1 MARESARPRKRAR
14 KSARGSAAPAPPQGP
29 AKSRLALVVLGLGT
43 AFVVVAGQLVNL
55 QIIDAPGLSARARS
69 QQQQT
74 IRLAGDRGTITDR
87 NGVILAKNMDVPSLF
102 ADPSAILDPASTA
115 RALARV
121 LPASAR
127 NIERRLEG
135 GGRHFA
141 WLNRKVDPELAERV
155 LDLGLPGVHQVPES
169 RRFYPKGELLGQI
182 LGFAGMDN
190 QGLSGV
196 EQAFD
201 PLLKGGEVAYV
212 VERDA
217 LGRHVLPADAD
228 FRRPAHGADLTV
240 TIDEA
245 VQYQVERALDAV
257 MATSGAEGAEAL
269 VMDPNTGEILA
280 MAVRP
285 AFDPNRVGSYA
296 PEDLRN
302 RLITDPYEPG
312 STLKVFL
319 AASALDEHVVTLDE
333 VIDCEEGT
341 LSLRGGDLHDHKP
354 MGELTFA
361 EVLTHSS
368 NIGAA
373 KVGMRLGADRLY
385 AALRNFGFGRRTG
398 IELPGESPGVLVPV
412 RRWSGRSLPSV
423 SIGQELMVTPLQ
435 LATAAS
441 AVANGGW
448 LMRPHLVKEVHGPDG
463 NAVTAPEPL
472 RRVVSAET
480 AARLRRA
487 LVGVTGAD
495 GTAPDAAVPGYLVAG
510 KTGTA
515 QKAAEDHRGYAR
527 GKYVASFVGMV
538 PADAPR
544 LVILVV
550 VDEPKGRYYGGSVAG
565 PVFRAIAAPV
575 LAYLGVPP
583 ETARTLTLASAAPA
597 VPDTP

>member
-1 MARESARPRKRAR
+1 MKTRV
-14 KSARGSAAPAPPQGP
+14 G
-29 AKSRLALVVLGLGT
+29 LVVLGLIG

-55 QIIDAPGLSARARS
+55 QVIDAPGLSARARS

-87 NGVILAKNMDVPSLF
+87 NGAILAKNMDVPSLF
-102 ADPSAILDPASTA
+102 ADPSAVDNPKATA
-115 RALARV
+115 RALSRV

-127 NIERRLEG
+127 SIERRLKA

-141 WLNRKVDPELAERV
+141 WLNRKVDPALAERV
-155 LDLGLPGVHQVPES
+155 MALGLPGVHQVPES
-169 RRFYPKGELLGQI
+169 RRFYPKGQLLGQI

-201 PLLKGGEVAYV
+201 PLLKGGEMAYV

-217 LGRHVLPADAD
+217 LGRHLFPSDAD
-228 FRRPAHGADLTV
+228 YRRPTHGADLVV

-245 VQYQVERALDAV
+245 IQYHVERELDRV
-257 MATSGAEGAEAL
+257 MEKSRAEAAEAL
-269 VMDPNTGEILA
+269 VMDPRTGEILA

-285 AFDPNRVGSYA
+285 GFDPNRVGRYA

-312 STLKVFL
+312 STLKMFL
-319 AASALDEHVVTLDE
+319 AAAALDEGVVTLDE
-333 VIDCEEGT
+333 VIDCEQGT
-341 LSLRGGDLHDHKP
+341 LPLRGGALHDHEP

-361 EVLTHSS
+361 QVLTRSS

-385 AALRNFGFGRRTG
+385 AALRTFGFGRRTG
-398 IELPGESPGVLVPV
+398 IELPGESPGVLLPV
-412 RRWSGRSLPSV
+412 KRWSGRSLPSV

-441 AVANGGW
+441 AIANGGW
-448 LMRPHLVKEVHGPDG
+448 LVRPHLVKEVDGPKG
-463 NAVTAPEPL
+463 VERTRPERR
-472 RRVVSAET
+472 RRVMTAET

-487 LVGVTGAD
+487 LVGVTEAE

-515 QKAAEDHRGYAR
+515 QKASHDRRGYAR

-538 PADAPR
+538 PADHPR
-544 LVILVV
+544 IVILVV
-550 VDEPKGRYYGGSVAG
+550 VDEPKGLHYGGSVAG
-565 PVFRAIAAPV
+565 PVFREIARPV

-583 ETARTLTLASAAPA
+583 ETARTVRIASAAPA
-597 VPDTP
+597 KPVTP

>member
-1 MARESARPRKRAR
+1 MARSRKGARTSAR
-14 KSARGSAAPAPPQGP
+14 ARGPAAATGP
-29 AKSRLALVVLGLGT
+29 VKSRVALVILGLVA
-43 AFVVVAGQLVNL
+43 AFLVVAGQLVNL
-55 QIIDAPGLSARARS
+55 QVLQAPGLAKRARN

-74 IRLAGDRGTITDR
+74 IHLAGDRGTITDR
-87 NGVILAKNMDVPSLF
+87 NGMILAKNMDVPSLF
-102 ADPSAILDPASTA
+102 ADPSAVPDPSATA

-127 NIERRLEG
+127 SIERRLKG

-141 WLNRKVDPELAERV
+141 WLNRKVDPALAERV
-155 LDLGLPGVHQVPES
+155 MALNLPGVHQVPES
-169 RRFYPKGELLGQI
+169 RRFYPKGQLLGQI

-190 QGLSGV
+190 HGLSGV

-217 LGRHVLPADAD
+217 LGRHLFPADVD
-228 FRRPAHGADLTV
+228 FRRPVHGADLTV

-245 VQYQVERALDAV
+245 IQYHVERELDRV
-257 MATSGAEGAEAL
+257 MAKSNAEAAEAL
-269 VMDPNTGEILA
+269 VMDPYTGEILA

-285 AFDPNRVGSYA
+285 GFDPNRIGRYA

-319 AASALDEHVVTLDE
+319 AAAALDAGVVTLDE
-333 VIDCEEGT
+333 VIDCEQGT
-341 LSLRGGDLHDHKP
+341 LPLRGGAMHDHEP

-361 EVLTHSS
+361 EVLTRSS

-385 AALRNFGFGRRTG
+385 AALSNFGFGRRTG
-398 IELPGESPGVLVPV
+398 IELPGESPGVLQPTT
-412 RRWSGRSLPSV
+412 RWSGRSLPSV
-423 SIGQELMVTPLQ
+423 AIGQELMVTPLQ
-435 LATAAS
+435 LATAAA

-448 LMRPHLVKEVHGPDG
+448 LVRPHLVKEVQSPGG
-463 NAVTAPEPL
+463 TERTAPERV
-472 RRVVSAET
+472 RRVMTAAT
-480 AARLRRA
+480 AARLREA
-487 LVGVTGAD
+487 LVGVTGPD
-495 GTAPDAAVPGYLVAG
+495 GTAPNAAVAGYRVAG

-515 QKAAEDHRGYAR
+515 QKAAEDRRGYAR

-538 PADAPR
+538 PADDPR

-550 VDEPKGRYYGGSVAG
+550 VDEPKGLHYGGSVAG
-565 PVFRAIAAPV
+565 PVFREIARPV

-583 ETARTLTLASAAPA
+583 ETARTVRLASAAPETA
-597 VPDTP
+597 VAP

>member
-1 MARESARPRKRAR
+1 MARPTARPRKGARTSVRAQ
-14 KSARGSAAPAPPQGP
+14 GPAAPAGP
-29 AKSRLALVVLGLGT
+29 VKSRVALVVLGLAA
-43 AFVVVAGQLVNL
+43 AFVVVAGQLVHL
-55 QIIDAPGLSARARS
+55 QVLNAPGLATRARS

-102 ADPSAILDPASTA
+102 ADPSAVADPKSTA
-115 RALARV
+115 RALAGV

-127 NIERRLEG
+127 TLERRLNA

-141 WLNRKVDPELAERV
+141 WLHRKLDPALAERV
-155 LDLGLPGVHQVPES
+155 MALGLPGVHQVPES
-169 RRFYPKGELLGQI
+169 RRFYPKGQLLGQI

-190 QGLSGV
+190 HGLSGV

-217 LGRHVLPADAD
+217 LGRHLFAADAD
-228 FRRPAHGADLTV
+228 FRRPVHGADLTV

-245 VQYQVERALDAV
+245 IQYHVERELDRV
-257 MATSGAEGAEAL
+257 MASSRAEGAEAL
-269 VMDPNTGEILA
+269 VMDPETGEILA

-285 AFDPNRVGSYA
+285 GFDPNRIGRYA

-319 AASALDEHVVTLDE
+319 AAAALDEGVVTLEE
-333 VIDCEEGT
+333 VIDCEQGV
-341 LSLRGGDLHDHKP
+341 LPLRGGALHDHEP
-354 MGELTFA
+354 MGELSFA
-361 EVLTHSS
+361 EVLTRSS

-385 AALRNFGFGRRTG
+385 AALRNFGFGERSG
-398 IELPGESPGVLVPV
+398 IELPGESPGVLPPV

-435 LATAAS
+435 LATAAA

-448 LMRPHLVKEVHGPDG
+448 LVRPHLVKQVDGPKG
-463 NAVTAPEPL
+463 AERTAPERR
-472 RRVVSAET
+472 RRVVSAAT
-480 AARLRRA
+480 AARLREA
-487 LVGVTGAD
+487 LVGVTGPD
-495 GTAPDAAVPGYLVAG
+495 GTAPNAAVPGYRVAG

-515 QKAAEDHRGYAR
+515 QKAAEDRPGYAP
-527 GKYVASFVGMV
+527 GKFVASFVGMV
-538 PADAPR
+538 PAENPR

-550 VDEPKGRYYGGSVAG
+550 VDEPKGLHYGGSVAG
-565 PVFRAIAAPV
+565 PVFREIARPV

-583 ETARTLTLASAAPA
+583 RTARTVRLASAVPA
-597 VPDTP
+597 GPVER

>member
-1 MARESARPRKRAR
+1 MARQSARPRKRAR
-14 KSARGSAAPAPPQGP
+14 KSVGGPAAPAGP
-29 AKSRLALVVLGLGT
+29 VKSRLALVVLGLAL
-43 AFVVVAGQLVNL
+43 AFLVVVGQLFNL
-55 QIIDAPGLSARARS
+55 QVIDAPGLSARARS

-102 ADPSAILDPASTA
+102 ADPSAIADPAGTA

-127 NIERRLEG
+127 SIEKRLAG

-141 WLNRKVDPELAERV
+141 WLHRKVDPALADRV
-155 LDLGLPGVHQVPES
+155 LALDLPGVHQVPES

-201 PLLKGGEVAYV
+201 PLLKGGQVAYV

-228 FRRPAHGADLTV
+228 YRRPAHGADLTV

-245 VQYQVERALDAV
+245 IQYHVERALDAV
-257 MATSGAEGAEAL
+257 MASSDPESAEAL

-285 AFDPNRVGSYA
+285 AFDPNRVGRYG

-319 AASALDEHVVTLDE
+319 AAGALDAGVVRLDE
-333 VIDCEEGT
+333 VIDCEQGT

-385 AALRNFGFGRRTG
+385 AALSNFGFGQRTG
-398 IELPGESPGVLVPV
+398 IELPGESPGVLPPV

-448 LMRPHLVKEVHGPDG
+448 LMRPHLVKEVSGPGGDT
-463 NAVTAPEPL
+463 VTAPESL
-472 RRVVSAET
+472 RRVVSAAT
-480 AARLRRA
+480 AARLRDA
-487 LVGVTGAD
+487 LVGVTGPD
-495 GTAPDAAVPGYLVAG
+495 GTAPDAGVPGYRVAG

-515 QKAAEDHRGYAR
+515 QKASEDRRGYAR

-538 PADAPR
+538 PADSPR
-544 LVILVV
+544 IVILVV
-550 VDEPKGRYYGGSVAG
+550 VDEPKGHYYGGSVAG
-565 PVFRAIAAPV
+565 PVFRDIARPV

-583 ETARTLTLASAAPA
+583 ETARTVRLASAAPA
-597 VPDTP
+597 GAETP

>member
-1 MARESARPRKRAR
+1 MKTRV
-14 KSARGSAAPAPPQGP
+14 G
-29 AKSRLALVVLGLGT
+29 LVVLGLIG
-43 AFVVVAGQLVNL
+43 AFLVVAGQLVNL
-55 QIIDAPGLSARARS
+55 QVIDAPGLSARARS

-87 NGVILAKNMDVPSLF
+87 NGIILAKNMDVPSLF
-102 ADPSAILDPASTA
+102 ADPSAVDDPKATA
-115 RALARV
+115 RVLSRV

-127 NIERRLEG
+127 SIERRLKA

-141 WLNRKVDPELAERV
+141 WLNRKVDPALAERV
-155 LDLGLPGVHQVPES
+155 MALGLPGVHQVPES
-169 RRFYPKGELLGQI
+169 RRFYPKGQLLGQL

-201 PLLKGGEVAYV
+201 PLLKGGEMAYV

-217 LGRHVLPADAD
+217 LGRHLFPSDAD
-228 FRRPAHGADLTV
+228 YRRPTHGADLRV

-245 VQYQVERALDAV
+245 IQYHVERELDRV
-257 MATSGAEGAEAL
+257 MEKSRAEAAEAL
-269 VMDPNTGEILA
+269 VMDPYTGEILA

-285 AFDPNRVGSYA
+285 GFDPNRVGRYA

-312 STLKVFL
+312 STLKMFL
-319 AASALDEHVVTLDE
+319 AAAALDEGAVSLDE
-333 VIDCEEGT
+333 VIDCEQGT
-341 LSLRGGDLHDHKP
+341 LPLRGGALHDHEP

-361 EVLTHSS
+361 QVLTRSS

-385 AALRNFGFGRRTG
+385 AALRTFGFGRRTG
-398 IELPGESPGVLVPV
+398 IELPGESPGVLLPV
-412 RRWSGRSLPSV
+412 GRWSGRSLPSV

-441 AVANGGW
+441 AIANGGW
-448 LMRPHLVKEVHGPDG
+448 LVRPHLVKEVDGPKG
-463 NAVTAPEPL
+463 VERTRPERR
-472 RRVVSAET
+472 RRVVTAET

-487 LVGVTGAD
+487 LVGVTEAE
-495 GTAPDAAVPGYLVAG
+495 GTAPDAGVPGYLVAG

-515 QKAAEDHRGYAR
+515 QKAAHDRRGYAR
-527 GKYVASFVGMV
+527 GKYVASFIGMV
-538 PADAPR
+538 PADHPR
-544 LVILVV
+544 IVILVV
-550 VDEPKGRYYGGSVAG
+550 VDEPKGLHYGGSVAG
-565 PVFRAIAAPV
+565 PVFREIARPV

-583 ETARTLTLASAAPA
+583 ETARTVTLASAAPTKP
-597 VPDTP
+597 VTP